1 MFAKL
6 LKHEFKSQAKLFLIL
21 SIAALIAGA
30 VGGGMLSLFIHLVE
44 TETDSTASILG
55 AIFSMLVMMFMIF
68 AVVAYVIAVMIILV
82 VRFYKHHFS
91 DEGYLTF
98 TLPASGHQLLLSSIC
113 NILIWQIISSIVAII
128 SAALIMIPVFSLMS
142 EEMGMTQLIFNE
154 SFLEMMYSDLGIEY
168 SGWYAVLRIF
178 STVVTYIGGLMLML
192 TSVTIGSVIAKKHKI
207 LASIGIYYGINMA
220 MSILTSIL
228 SFAALI
234 GDVWVSENI
243 ESMSMYLSTGI
254 PAVLYLVIAV
264 GGYFLMHHLV
274 SKKLNLP

>member
-21 SIAALIAGA
+21 SLAALIAGG

-55 AIFSMLVMMFMIF
+55 AVFSMLVMMFMIF
-68 AVVAYVIAVMIILV
+68 AVAAYVIAVVIILA

-98 TLPASGHQLLLSSIC
+98 TLPASSHQLLLSSIC
-113 NILIWQIISSIVAII
+113 NILIWQIISSVVALI
-128 SAALIMIPVFSLMS
+128 SVALIMTPVFSLMS

-154 SFLEMMYSDLGIEY
+154 SFLEMMYSDLGIQY
-168 SGWYAVLRIF
+168 SGWYTVLRIV
-178 STVVTYIGGLMLML
+178 TVVVTYVGGLMLML

-220 MSILTSIL
+220 MSILTSVL

-234 GDVWVSENI
+234 GDVWVSENV
-243 ESMSMYLSTGI
+243 ESISMYLSSAV
-254 PAVLYLVIAV
+254 PAVLYLFIAV

-274 SKKLNLP
+274 DKKLNLP

>member
-21 SIAALIAGA
+21 SLAALIAGG

-55 AIFSMLVMMFMIF
+55 AVFSMLVMMFMIF
-68 AVVAYVIAVMIILV
+68 AVAAYVIAVVIILA

-98 TLPASGHQLLLSSIC
+98 TLPASSHQLLLSSIC
-113 NILIWQIISSIVAII
+113 NILIWQIISSVVALI

-154 SFLEMMYSDLGIEY
+154 SFLEMMYSDLGIKY
-168 SGWYAVLRIF
+168 SGWYTVLRIV
-178 STVVTYIGGLMLML
+178 TAVVTYAGGLMLML

-220 MSILTSIL
+220 MSILTSVL

-234 GDVWVSENI
+234 GDVWVSENV
-243 ESMSMYLSTGI
+243 ESISMYLSSGV
-254 PAVLYLVIAV
+254 PAVLYLFIAV

-274 SKKLNLP
+274 DKKLNLP

>member
-21 SIAALIAGA
+21 SLAALIAGG

-55 AIFSMLVMMFMIF
+55 AVFSMLVMMFMIF
-68 AVVAYVIAVMIILV
+68 AVAAYVIAVGIILA

-98 TLPASGHQLLLSSIC
+98 TLPASSHQLLLSSIC
-113 NILIWQIISSIVAII
+113 NILIWQIISSVVALI

-168 SGWYAVLRIF
+168 SGWYTVLRIV
-178 STVVTYIGGLMLML
+178 TAVVTYAGGLMLML

-220 MSILTSIL
+220 MSILTSVL

-234 GDVWVSENI
+234 GDVWVSENV
-243 ESMSMYLSTGI
+243 ESISMYLSSGV
-254 PAVLYLVIAV
+254 PAVLYLFIAV

-274 SKKLNLP
+274 DKKLNLP